1 MTASASPEAKDK
13 EKTETTPAEEA
24 QQGIFKHLWYS
35 DVKRIVNLTMTG
47 PVATD
52 SVILATAGYDH
63 TIKFWAASTGA
74 ATRTLQHPDSPVN
87 SLAIARDGSMIA
99 AGGYQH
105 IRMFDLT
112 SNNLN
117 PVVNY
122 EGSKNIMTVGFQ
134 DDGRW
139 MYTGGEDCS
148 ARIWDLKM
156 RNLSCQ
162 KVYQANSPVNC
173 VNLHPNQQVWVENC
187 LMLA

>member
-1 MTASASPEAKDK
+1 MRNDSLQLNMA
-13 EKTETTPAEEA
+13 
-24 QQGIFKHLWYS
+24 
-35 DVKRIVNLTMTG
+35 G
-47 PVATD
+47 PVSTD
-52 SVILATAGYDH
+52 SVILATGGYDH

-87 SLAIARDGSMIA
+87 SLAIAGDGSMIA

-117 PVVNY
+117 PVVKY
-122 EGSKNIMTVGFQ
+122 EVSKNIMTVGFQ
-134 DDGRW
+134 EDGRW
-139 MYTGGEDCS
+139 MFTGGEDCS

-156 RNLSCQ
+156 RSLSCQ

-173 VNLHPNQQVWVENC
+173 VNLHPNQQVSNHR
-187 LMLA
+187 LR